1 MTQNNTITVA
11 SLVLRDVHSAWGA
24 QTVGELQARVQ
35 HAMRP
40 VVLRGT
46 RGTTRILTPEQI
58 LSAPPDTMLDLLP
71 GRTFAQVVSADLPA
85 LSLPDIRPLVVVR
98 GDQVLGL
105 LTDACQ
111 PEARP
116 APAERIVDAQKVVMQ
131 RVQSHLGEFRQ
142 AGVPIV
148 FDIRDA
154 RTVGGTELLNEAVD
168 TLLGEILVR
177 ARERGGEPCAH
188 VLLAPG
194 RSGTWLVI
202 EDRVGRLEPE
212 LRAAMG
218 DDAVACDHPLV
229 AGYRRLRREVLERGG
244 TMTAKPSPWGVR
256 ILACLPSPDADRSE
270 PEPRAQD
277 EAA

>member
-11 SLVLRDVHSAWGA
+11 SLVLQDVHSAWGA
-24 QTVGELQARVQ
+24 QTVSELRPRVQ
-35 HAMRP
+35 RAMRP

-46 RGTTRILTPEQI
+46 RGTTRILSPEQI
-58 LSAPPDTMLDLLP
+58 LSAPPDQMLDLLP

-85 LSLPDIRPLVVVR
+85 LRLPDIRPLVVVR
-98 GDQVLGL
+98 GDQVVGL
-105 LTDACQ
+105 LTDGCQ
-111 PEARP
+111 PVARA
-116 APAERIVDAQKVVMQ
+116 APAERIVDAQQVVMR
-131 RVQSHLGEFRQ
+131 RVQSHLGDFRQ

-168 TLLGEILVR
+168 TLLGEILAR
-177 ARERGGEPCAH
+177 ARERGGAPCAH

-202 EDRVGRLEPE
+202 EDRVGRLEGD
-212 LRAAMG
+212 LRAALT
-218 DDAVACDHPLV
+218 DDAVACEHPLV

-256 ILACLPSPDADRSE
+256 ILACLPSPDAETAAPKPANR
-270 PEPRAQD
+270 D